1 MQAAVVVK
9 EEKDTVSV
17 KRLTAVAFVL
27 LLALT
32 IALQVLGGAWK
43 AEFSGYPD
51 EPAHFVTGLMIRDYI
66 ASGFAGSPVT
76 FAENYYLHYPK
87 VAFGMWGP
95 LLHISEALWMLIFPP
110 SHAAILLLT
119 ALITAWTAAL
129 LFRVMVTDFG
139 VFIAGTGAVIFIC
152 VPTVQQFTAMA
163 MADGLV
169 ALMDFCAA
177 LVFTRYLRADRL
189 RDSALFG
196 LFACLSILAK
206 GNGVALVL
214 LPLFAMI
221 ALRRFS
227 LLATKSFWA
236 GAAIIALIGG
246 PWQYYSAR
254 MLSDIIV
261 RKYGWEA
268 IPFYIESLYRIAGV
282 PIFVL
287 AIGGL
292 IATVVVPWRSR
303 RVEPK
308 WACMAGLLIA
318 IFVFHCLMPT
328 AGGDMRYFIALV
340 PPMVMFA
347 AAGLQYLLRV
357 ARGWIRVPDSGAAIA
372 ITLAAL
378 FFATAFRIPEKKYF
392 GFDKVADELEKPVY
406 KDSIIFISSEGE
418 AEGLLISEMAM
429 REHRP
434 GHILLRATKMIGQ
447 SDWNG
452 DRYVLLRDTPE
463 KVLAWLRSVPVE
475 LIVLDTTK
483 LYTTRHHELIKQT
496 LKQFPDAFELI
507 GKYPDA
513 GPEKDLINLY
523 RVKGVSSK
531 NHGPIR
537 IDLPF
542 TLGRSIR
549 SQ

>member
-1 MQAAVVVK
+1 MVK
-9 EEKDTVSV
+9 EEKGTVSPT
-17 KRLTAVAFVL
+17 RTIALAFVL
-27 LLALT
+27 LLGLT

-66 ASGFAGSPVT
+66 ASGFPGSPVK

-110 SHAAILLLT
+110 SHPAILLLT
-119 ALITAWTAAL
+119 GLITALTAAL
-129 LFRVMVTDFG
+129 LFRAMMTDFG
-139 VFIAGTGAVIFIC
+139 VFVAGTGAVIFIC

-177 LVFTRYLRADRL
+177 LVFIRYLRAGRL

-196 LFACLSILAK
+196 VFACLSILAK

-227 LLATKSFWA
+227 LLATKSFWV

-268 IPFYIESLYRIAGV
+268 IPFYTESLYRIAGV
-282 PIFVL
+282 PILVL

-292 IATVVVPWRSR
+292 IASVVLPWKSR
-303 RVEPK
+303 KVEPK
-308 WACMAGLLIA
+308 WACMAGLLLA

-328 AGGDMRYFIALV
+328 SGGDRRYFIALV

-357 ARGWIRVPDSGAAIA
+357 ARSWIRVPDSGAAIA
-372 ITLAAL
+372 VTLAAL
-378 FFATAFRIPEKKYF
+378 FFSTAFRIPQKRYF
-392 GFDKVADELEKPVY
+392 GFDKVADELERPAY
-406 KDSIIFISSEGE
+406 KDSIILISSEGE

-452 DRYVLLRDTPE
+452 ERYLLLRDTPE

-483 LYTTRHHELIKQT
+483 LYTSRHHELIKET
-496 LKQFPDAFELI
+496 LNQYPDAFELL
-507 GKYPDA
+507 GRYPAA
-513 GPEKDLINLY
+513 GPGKDLIQLY

-531 NHGPIR
+531 NHGRIR

-542 TLGRSIR
+542 TLGRSIG
-549 SQ
+549 SE